1 MLFQIGSL
9 KNFANVTGKHL
20 CWGLFLIKLQA
31 RAYLMLDITT
41 PDHYALCFADSA
53 QILLLRHQVDIRSKA
68 ATGGVL

>member
-31 RAYLMLDITT
+31 KAYLMLDITT
-41 PDHYALCFADSA
+41 DHYALRFADSA